1 MEQQDQ
7 VTLSPKLIFQK
18 LIETKDLA
26 LKNWWLI
33 LLITAIGTGIGY
45 YVDAEKNK
53 RLQYVSKI
61 IFSVSGVTGGQEMGG
76 FGSLLGMNAGQAGDA
91 GLFKG
96 ENLFYVIKTRP
107 VLERVLLTPVTL
119 SDGRKEKFV
128 NYYLDSTF
136 LRQDEWA
143 SFLPEW
149 MKVRITH
156 SKRDSMERQERQ
168 VFDGVLNKIRDRE
181 ITIGQPDLKTAFY
194 DLTVLMENEMVSKTF
209 AELLLKTIERVYQ
222 ENQTRKSR
230 EMLGIME
237 RRVDSLAR
245 VLNRTES
252 SLARTTVIN
261 TEAVAPTAKVE
272 EGRLTRSTTFV
283 SSLYL
288 EASRSL
294 ENLRMSIVKEA
305 PLFTIIEPPVL
316 PLETKLFTRENTK
329 FGAILG
335 LIVAIIFVLAK
346 QTYSEALRDMKKK
359 PAKG

>member
-1 MEQQDQ
+1 
-7 VTLSPKLIFQK
+7 
-18 LIETKDLA
+18 
-26 LKNWWLI
+26 
-33 LLITAIGTGIGY
+33 
-45 YVDAEKNK
+45 
-53 RLQYVSKI
+53 
-61 IFSVSGVTGGQEMGG
+61 
-76 FGSLLGMNAGQAGDA
+76 
-91 GLFKG
+91 
-96 ENLFYVIKTRP
+96 
-107 VLERVLLTPVTL
+107 
-119 SDGRKEKFV
+119 
-128 NYYLDSTF
+128 
-136 LRQDEWA
+136 
-143 SFLPEW
+143 
-149 MKVRITH
+149 
-156 SKRDSMERQERQ
+156 
-168 VFDGVLNKIRDRE
+168 
-181 ITIGQPDLKTAFY
+181 
-194 DLTVLMENEMVSKTF
+194 MENEMVSKTF

-283 SSLYL
+283 SSIYL

-359 PAKG
+359 PVKS

>member
-18 LIETKDLA
+18 LIETKDLV
-26 LKNWWLI
+26 LKNWWIILI
-33 LLITAIGTGIGY
+33 VTAIGTGIGY

-53 RLQYVSKI
+53 RLQYISKVV
-61 IFSVSGVTGGQEMGG
+61 FSVSGASAGQDMGS
-76 FGSLLGMNAGQAGDA
+76 FGSLFGMNAAQSGDA
-91 GLFKG
+91 GLFRG

-143 SFLPEW
+143 DFLPEW
-149 MKVRITH
+149 MNVRITH
-156 SKRDSMERQERQ
+156 SRRDSMERTERQ

-194 DLTVLMENEMVSKTF
+194 DLTVSMENEMVAKTF
-209 AELLLKTIERVYQ
+209 SELLLKTIERVYQ

-230 EMLGIME
+230 EMKDLMKS
-237 RRVDSLAR
+237 RVDSLAR
-245 VLNRTES
+245 LLNRTES
-252 SLARTTVIN
+252 RLAQTTVIN
-261 TEAVAPTAKVE
+261 SEAVAPTAKVE
-272 EGRLTRSTTFV
+272 EGRLTRNTTFIT
-283 SSLYL
+283 SLYL

-294 ENLRMSIVKEA
+294 ENLQMSIIKEA
-305 PLFTIIEPPVL
+305 PLFTIIEPPLL

-329 FGAILG
+329 FGALLG

-346 QTYSEALRDMKKK
+346 QTYSEALKDLKKK
-359 PAKG
+359 QVKS

>member
-7 VTLSPKLIFQK
+7 VTLTPKLIFQK
-18 LIETKDLA
+18 LIATKNL
-26 LKNWWLI
+26 LVKNWWII

-53 RLQYVSKI
+53 RLQYLAKI
-61 IFSVSGVTGGQEMGG
+61 IFSVSGVTTSQDMGG
-76 FGSLLGMNAGQAGDA
+76 FGSLLGMNGAQAGDA

-96 ENLFYVIKTRP
+96 ENLFYIIKTRP
-107 VLERVLLTPVTL
+107 VLERALLTNVTL
-119 SDGRKEKFV
+119 SNGKKEKFV

-136 LRQDEWA
+136 LRQDEWE

-149 MKVRITH
+149 VNVRITH
-156 SKRDSMERQERQ
+156 NKRDSMSKIERQ
-168 VFDGVLNKIRDRE
+168 VFDGVINKIRDRE

-194 DLTVLMENEMVSKTF
+194 DFTVSMENEMVSKTF
-209 AELLLKTIERVYQ
+209 ADLLLTTIERVYQ
-222 ENQTRKSR
+222 ETQTRKSR
-230 EMLGIME
+230 EMLGIMQ
-237 RRVDSLAR
+237 RRVDSLGR

-346 QTYSEALRDMKKK
+346 QTYSEALRDMKKQ
-359 PAKG
+359 

>member
-7 VTLSPKLIFQK
+7 VTLTPKLIFQK
-18 LIETKDLA
+18 LIETKNLIV
-26 LKNWWLI
+26 KNWWII
-33 LLITAIGTGIGY
+33 LLVTGIGTGIGY

-53 RLQYVSKI
+53 RLQYLSKI
-61 IFSVSGVTGGQEMGG
+61 IFSVSGATTSQDMGG
-76 FGSLLGMNAGQAGDA
+76 FGSLLGMSGAQAGDA

-96 ENLFYVIKTRP
+96 ENLFYIIKTRP
-107 VLERVLLTPVTL
+107 VLERALLTKVTL
-119 SDGRKEKFV
+119 SNGKKEMFV

-136 LRQDEWA
+136 LRQDEWE

-149 MKVRITH
+149 VKVRITH
-156 SKRDSMERQERQ
+156 SKRDSMSKVERQ
-168 VFDGVLNKIRDRE
+168 VFDGVMNKIRDRE
-181 ITIGQPDLKTAFY
+181 VTIGQPDLKTAFY
-194 DLTVLMENEMVSKTF
+194 DFTVSMENEMVSKTF
-209 AELLLKTIERVYQ
+209 AELLLTTIERVYQ
-222 ENQTRKSR
+222 ETQTRKSR
-230 EMLGIME
+230 EMLGIMQ
-237 RRVDSLAR
+237 RRVDSLGR

-305 PLFTIIEPPVL
+305 PLFTIIEPPLL

-346 QTYSEALRDMKKK
+346 QTYSEALRDMKKQ
-359 PAKG
+359 

>member
-1 MEQQDQ
+1 
-7 VTLSPKLIFQK
+7 
-18 LIETKDLA
+18 
-26 LKNWWLI
+26 
-33 LLITAIGTGIGY
+33 
-45 YVDAEKNK
+45 
-53 RLQYVSKI
+53 
-61 IFSVSGVTGGQEMGG
+61 
-76 FGSLLGMNAGQAGDA
+76 
-91 GLFKG
+91 
-96 ENLFYVIKTRP
+96 
-107 VLERVLLTPVTL
+107 
-119 SDGRKEKFV
+119 
-128 NYYLDSTF
+128 
-136 LRQDEWA
+136 
-143 SFLPEW
+143 
-149 MKVRITH
+149 
-156 SKRDSMERQERQ
+156 
-168 VFDGVLNKIRDRE
+168 
-181 ITIGQPDLKTAFY
+181 
-194 DLTVLMENEMVSKTF
+194 MENEMVSKTF

-230 EMLGIME
+230 EMLGIMS
-237 RRVDSLAR
+237 RRVDSLAH

-359 PAKG
+359 PVKS

>member
-1 MEQQDQ
+1 
-7 VTLSPKLIFQK
+7 
-18 LIETKDLA
+18 
-26 LKNWWLI
+26 
-33 LLITAIGTGIGY
+33 
-45 YVDAEKNK
+45 
-53 RLQYVSKI
+53 
-61 IFSVSGVTGGQEMGG
+61 
-76 FGSLLGMNAGQAGDA
+76 
-91 GLFKG
+91 
-96 ENLFYVIKTRP
+96 
-107 VLERVLLTPVTL
+107 
-119 SDGRKEKFV
+119 
-128 NYYLDSTF
+128 
-136 LRQDEWA
+136 
-143 SFLPEW
+143 
-149 MKVRITH
+149 
-156 SKRDSMERQERQ
+156 MERKERQ
-168 VFDGVLNKIRDRE
+168 VFDGVMNKIRDRE

-209 AELLLKTIERVYQ
+209 AELLLKTIEKVYQ
-222 ENQTRKSR
+222 ETQTRKSR

-288 EASRSL
+288 EASRNL
-294 ENLRMSIVKEA
+294 ENIRMSIVKEA
-305 PLFTIIEPPVL
+305 PLFNIIEPPTL

-359 PAKG
+359 